1 MNASGAKFGKSEA
14 GNVWLDPRR
23 TSPFRFYQYWINVDD
38 ADVVRFLKLFT
49 LLDSGEL
56 AGLAEAV
63 AAEPHRRAAQHAL
76 AEDVTRRLHG
86 ETGLAAAE
94 RATRALFGGDIEG
107 LGADDIAD
115 VFADVPSSVIVADE
129 LGGDGKAVVDLLVE
143 SGLASSKGDARRAI
157 DGGGVYM
164 NNARVEDAAAM
175 VTMSD
180 TIEGRFLLLRKGKK
194 SYHLI
199 AVSV

>member
-1 MNASGAKFGKSEA
+1 
-14 GNVWLDPRR
+14 
-23 TSPFRFYQYWINVDD
+23 
-38 ADVVRFLKLFT
+38 
-49 LLDSGEL
+49 
-56 AGLAEAV
+56 
-63 AAEPHRRAAQHAL
+63 
-76 AEDVTRRLHG
+76 LHG